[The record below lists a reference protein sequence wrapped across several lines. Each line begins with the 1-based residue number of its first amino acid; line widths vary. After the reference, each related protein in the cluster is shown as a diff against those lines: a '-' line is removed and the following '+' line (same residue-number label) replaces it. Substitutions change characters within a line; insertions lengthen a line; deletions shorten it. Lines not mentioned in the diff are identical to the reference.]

1 MSDVVVDA
9 SLAVKWFLEEEQ
21 SIEARQLL
29 REWEAA
35 RVRRVAPSWFACEVG
50 NVLHRRLIRGQITL
64 GRARIAVDL
73 VLGQVVT
80 VDVEPAITQ
89 RAIEFADRFD
99 HGASY
104 DAQYL
109 ALAEHLGCEVWTS
122 DRRLW
127 RSTGGEL
134 SWVRWLGEVAAT

>member
-9 SLAVKWFLEEEQ
+9 SLAVQWFVEEEH
-21 SIEARQLL
+21 STEARRLL
-29 REWEAA
+29 REWEEAH
-35 RVRRVAPSWFACEVG
+35 VRRIAPSWFACEVG
-50 NVLHRRLIRGQITL
+50 NVVYRRLIRGQMTL

-89 RAIEFADRFD
+89 RAIEFADRYG

-109 ALAEHLGCEVWTS
+109 ALAEHLGCEIWTS
-122 DRRLW
+122 DQRLW

-134 SWVRWLGEVAAT
+134 PWVRWIGEKTVP